1 MTIVRKLL
9 SLALLSTPI
18 IAAAAGSGPAVPQA
32 LKAEP
37 PYVQNRVCSELF
49 ASMTRM
55 SINLYHVAHA
65 PALKE
70 AAYRSGINS
79 IVFVA
84 ENASMTDAEKAHAK
98 QLADKIEH
106 TASAQHPVIEAYQ
119 FCEAR
124 AERWMKEGIVSREDV
139 EQITKKVH
147 ESVDKMAA
155 EQS

>member
-1 MTIVRKLL
+1 MTRIRTLL
-9 SLALLSTPI
+9 CLALLSTPLLAG
-18 IAAAAGSGPAVPQA
+18 AADNGTAVPEA

-55 SINLYHVAHA
+55 SVNLYHVAHA

-70 AAYRSGINS
+70 AAYKSGVNS

-84 ENASMTDAEKAHAK
+84 ENAAMTDAEKAHAK
-98 QLADKIEH
+98 QLADQIEH
-106 TASAQHPVIEAYQ
+106 SASAKHPVIEAYQ

-124 AERWMKEGIVSREDV
+124 AERWIKDGIVSKDDV

-155 EQS
+155 DQS